1 MNYIIYQANC
11 AEESQSDYN
20 ERGKTAGRP
29 TPSKR

>member
-1 MNYIIYQANC
+1 MDYIIYRVNC

-29 TPSKR
+29 TPPKR